1 METIMDVVMWLANN
15 VFGQPAILIG
25 SIVLIGLLVQKKTAS
40 QTISGTFKAIIGFL
54 IITAGSDIISS
65 ALTVFE
71 PLWAEVFN
79 LESES
84 FSGYMGQE
92 AFTGEYGSA
101 VALAMTI
108 GFIINVLIARFT
120 RFKYIYLTG
129 HMMFWTTTIFAG
141 VVVQTVADVSFWE
154 LVLFLAV
161 IMGVYWTLQPAIVQP
176 FMRKITG
183 NDNIALGHTSAS
195 VSLLSAWA
203 GKFLGNKH
211 NDSEKIKVPSG
222 LEFLRDSNV
231 ITALTMGLLFMT
243 GAIVVSFRDTA
254 GAQELVASAGD
265 QNFVVYALI
274 QSFTFTAG
282 IAVVLTGVRMFIG
295 EMVPAFKGIATKI
308 VPGAKPALDAPIVF
322 PYAPNAVIL
331 GFLGAFIGG
340 LVWLVVLGNA
350 VGYVFVPTMIVLFFH
365 GATAGVFGNAT
376 GGARG
381 AVIGGFITATVVAWG
396 QYIMVRMLLP
406 DTIPDTAM
414 WAADSDMFILGP
426 IVKFLSQLLF
436 G

>member
-1 METIMDVVMWLANN
+1 MWLADN
-15 VFGQPAILIG
+15 VFGEPAILIG
-25 SIVLIGLLVQKKTAS
+25 LIVLVGLLLQKKTFS

-54 IITAGSDIISS
+54 IITLGADIISGS
-65 ALTVFE
+65 LSVFE

-79 LESES
+79 LKSES
-84 FSGYMGQE
+84 FSDFMGQE
-92 AFTGEYGSA
+92 AFNGKFGSA
-101 VALAMTI
+101 VALAMAI
-108 GFIINVLIARFT
+108 GFVINVLIARFT
-120 RFKYIYLTG
+120 PFKYIYLTG

-141 VVVQTVADVSFWE
+141 VVVQVAEDVSFWQ
-154 LVLFLAV
+154 LVLFLSV
-161 IMGVYWTLQPAIVQP
+161 VMGIYWTLQPAIVQP
-176 FMRKITG
+176 YMRKITN

-195 VSLLSAWA
+195 VSLLAAWG
-203 GKFLGNKH
+203 GKLFGNKE

-231 ITALTMGLLFMT
+231 ITALTMGLLFLV

-254 GAQELVASAGD
+254 GAQELIASTD
-265 QNFVVYALI
+265 QNFLIFSII

-295 EMVPAFKGIATKI
+295 EIVPAFKGIATKI

-340 LVWLVVLGNA
+340 LVWLVILGNT
-350 VGYVFVPTMIVLFFH
+350 VGYIFVPTMIVLFFH

-396 QYIMVRMLLP
+396 QFIMVRMLIP
-406 DTIPDTAM
+406 DTIPDTGM
-414 WAADSDMFILGP
+414 WAADSDMFVLGP
-426 IVKFLSQLLF
+426 IIRFFAQLLF